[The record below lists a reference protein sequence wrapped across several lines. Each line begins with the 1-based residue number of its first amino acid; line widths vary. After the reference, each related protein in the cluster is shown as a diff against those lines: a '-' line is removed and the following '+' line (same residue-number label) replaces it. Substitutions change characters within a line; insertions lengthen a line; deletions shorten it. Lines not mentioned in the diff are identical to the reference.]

1 MLNKL
6 PEARGRSER
15 AFGTHQ
21 ARLPKEL
28 ALAGITDLAAA
39 NAYILCYNLA
49 AFLLAIL
56 LPGYAV
62 ANEDYVGSL
71 ITATPYEGRQLAIK
85 LARKSIGEMQ
95 SDSAVKKEVRAKY
108 SRDGAILI
116 EAAEVIAIEFAT
128 IAAANNYWRE

>member
-6 PEARGRSER
+6 P
-15 AFGTHQ
+15 
-21 ARLPKEL
+21 LL
-28 ALAGITDLAAA
+28 ALLAV
-39 NAYILCYNLA
+39 
-49 AFLLAIL
+49 L
-56 LPGYAV
+56 LPGYV
-62 ANEDYVGSL
+62 AADEDYVGSL

-95 SDSAVKKEVRAKY
+95 SDSAVKKEVRAQY
-108 SRDGAILI
+108 SRDGAVLI

>member
-6 PEARGRSER
+6 P
-15 AFGTHQ
+15 
-21 ARLPKEL
+21 
-28 ALAGITDLAAA
+28 ALL
-39 NAYILCYNLA
+39 
-49 AFLLAIL
+49 LLAVL

-62 ANEDYVGSL
+62 ADQDYVGSL

-95 SDSAVKKEVRAKY
+95 SDSAVKKEVRAEY
-108 SRDGAILI
+108 SRDGETLI
-116 EAAEVIAIEFAT
+116 QAAGVIAIEFAT

>member
-1 MLNKL
+1 MVKQL
-6 PEARGRSER
+6 S
-15 AFGTHQ
+15 T
-21 ARLPKEL
+21 
-28 ALAGITDLAAA
+28 
-39 NAYILCYNLA
+39 
-49 AFLLAIL
+49 LLLLLSVL
-56 LPGYAV
+56 LPGYA
-62 ANEDYVGSL
+62 AAAEDYVGSL

-95 SDSAVKKEVRAKY
+95 KDSAVKKEVRAVY